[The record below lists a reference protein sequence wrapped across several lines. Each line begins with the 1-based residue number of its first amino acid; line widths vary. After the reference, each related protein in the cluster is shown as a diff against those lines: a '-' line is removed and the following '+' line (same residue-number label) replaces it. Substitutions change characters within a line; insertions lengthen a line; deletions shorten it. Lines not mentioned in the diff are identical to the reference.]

1 MPTQKLPLH
10 LENPH
15 HRLYGNFGARI
26 AAALLDGLVFIP
38 LALVALFFDSLH
50 LYYYYNAFLAT
61 ELVIMAYC
69 IYLPV
74 RYGATP
80 GKRVMGLTIVKLD
93 GLTITYRESFLKFLP
108 TLLIGILVFV
118 IQCLTI
124 ALVDESVFDSL
135 GWIEQTNYLKKISP
149 IPMWVQM
156 VVIYGYF
163 LVTIIMVLTNPRK
176 RSLSD
181 QLAGTVVVY
190 TRSLEKIKE
199 YRKGLLDGK

>member
-1 MPTQKLPLH
+1 MTTKKLPLN
-10 LENPH
+10 LENTH
-15 HRLYGNFGARI
+15 YSLYGNFGERF
-26 AAALLDGLVFIP
+26 AAGFLDGIFLIP
-38 LALVALFFDSLH
+38 ITMGGVYINSLH
-50 LYYYYNAFLAT
+50 LYNYHYTFFVTQLLISLYS
-61 ELVIMAYC
+61 

-80 GKRVMGLTIVKLD
+80 GRLIMGLTILKLD
-93 GLTITYRESFLKFLP
+93 GSAITYRESFFKFLP

-124 ALVDESVFDSL
+124 ALADESVFDSL

-199 YRKGLLDGK
+199 YRKGLLDVK